1 MNQTDQTGVFPTAG
15 EILGLIVDRLG
26 SDSEILTSRTARRF
40 FDGESIKDENQQEL
54 LVEFANQL
62 VRTGI
67 VPESAVLAN
76 EGRSVAEMIA
86 IGLSNLGRQWN
97 RLVSELESSTAAI
110 ADPIE
115 SAHAIS
121 RILIPDLAL
130 RIFGLLRLNGS
141 RLGTDRVHEWMLPR
155 GEEMVLR
162 NHLTA
167 AGLSRDDLASE
178 MGVSDG
184 SVDNWFD
191 GNNSVSD
198 SLLVELVDAL
208 ASNQS
213 SEDILEISGGI
224 RREILAARL
233 CALSVSVFGQDK
245 TDEMVNTL
253 LRLIGNIEVEVAGMD
268 RPPIEE
274 MCRAEIDCVI
284 GGALDRGSG
293 VLLRNIALLEKD
305 PEWKEDLELA
315 TLDWKLQAQHLMVRL
330 HRTGT
335 AAGLAMDYES
345 LFDQGVDGTG
355 EKMPEVDREAMRA
368 IQVMAPSMEWGRMR
382 SSFPNFQGFV
392 DLLKGH
398 VEDYRNLAIRFPD
411 SAYAHSQTGSMIGK
425 LAEFLGD
432 PNLVT
437 EAIIECKIAAV
448 MCPDWDL
455 PNVEIGIILANHR
468 RFEEALAELEESL
481 HRMLKITPHFAY
493 SRGYVLENLG
503 RHKEALTDYEFVLD
517 HSPDYAI
524 ALDGAARCAFLSSD
538 HSLGM
543 KYAKRAR
550 LRGETA
556 AYDEWR
562 GGRFRAS
569 TA

>member
-110 ADPIE
+110 ANPIE

-141 RLGTDRVHEWMLPR
+141 RLGIDRVREWMLPR

-213 SEDILEISGGI
+213 
-224 RREILAARL
+224 
-233 CALSVSVFGQDK
+233 
-245 TDEMVNTL
+245 
-253 LRLIGNIEVEVAGMD
+253 
-268 RPPIEE
+268 
-274 MCRAEIDCVI
+274 
-284 GGALDRGSG
+284 
-293 VLLRNIALLEKD
+293 
-305 PEWKEDLELA
+305 
-315 TLDWKLQAQHLMVRL
+315 
-330 HRTGT
+330 
-335 AAGLAMDYES
+335 
-345 LFDQGVDGTG
+345 
-355 EKMPEVDREAMRA
+355 
-368 IQVMAPSMEWGRMR
+368 
-382 SSFPNFQGFV
+382 
-392 DLLKGH
+392 
-398 VEDYRNLAIRFPD
+398 
-411 SAYAHSQTGSMIGK
+411 
-425 LAEFLGD
+425 
-432 PNLVT
+432 
-437 EAIIECKIAAV
+437 
-448 MCPDWDL
+448 
-455 PNVEIGIILANHR
+455 
-468 RFEEALAELEESL
+468 
-481 HRMLKITPHFAY
+481 
-493 SRGYVLENLG
+493 
-503 RHKEALTDYEFVLD
+503 
-517 HSPDYAI
+517 
-524 ALDGAARCAFLSSD
+524 
-538 HSLGM
+538 
-543 KYAKRAR
+543 
-550 LRGETA
+550 
-556 AYDEWR
+556 
-562 GGRFRAS
+562 
-569 TA
+569 